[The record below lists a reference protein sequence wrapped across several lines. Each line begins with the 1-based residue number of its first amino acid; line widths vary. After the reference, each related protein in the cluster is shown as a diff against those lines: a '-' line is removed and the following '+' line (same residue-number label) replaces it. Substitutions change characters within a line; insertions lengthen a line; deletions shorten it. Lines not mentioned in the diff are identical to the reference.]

1 MIKVGVI
8 SDTHGNFYF
17 AAKAINVLGQIDYL
31 LHAGDGKNEALALGK
46 LANCPVWAV
55 AGNTDG
61 VTFPQTEVME
71 IGGIKILL
79 LHGYQ
84 VAPLN
89 REERLADLALEQ
101 KAEIVVYG
109 HTHKPYCNYHRG
121 VLVFN
126 PGSPFRPRDSKPSC
140 GLIEIE
146 AKNITAKHLKI
157 P

>member
-1 MIKVGVI
+1 MIKIGVI
-8 SDTHGNFYF
+8 SDTHGNFSL
-17 AAKAINVLGQIDYL
+17 AAKAINLWGQIDYL

-46 LANCPVWAV
+46 LAKCPVWAV
-55 AGNTDG
+55 AGNTDS
-61 VTFPQTEVME
+61 VTFPQTELIE

-84 VAPLN
+84 LPPAY
-89 REERLADLALEQ
+89 REERLADLALKE

-109 HTHKPYCNYHRG
+109 HTHKPYNNYHRG

-126 PGSPFRPRDSKPSC
+126 PGSPFRPRGSKPSC
-140 GLIEIE
+140 GLIEIDG
-146 AKNITAKHLKI
+146 KNITAKHLKI